1 MITIARTLQARTAA
15 TMVVVVT
22 VLSVAVPLLDQG
34 RDPGALALSEPGEAT
49 GHVDHHHAICLQHS
63 VTAWSPAV
71 GTDLPSQ
78 RFVRQA
84 DSPCRAI
91 VHPVES
97 IPSLHHPRAPPL
109 V

>member
-1 MITIARTLQARTAA
+1 MIPVARTLRSRTAA
-15 TMVVVVT
+15 AMMVVVT

-34 RDPGALALSEPGEAT
+34 RDPGALALSEPGETT
-49 GHVDHHHAICLQHS
+49 GHVDHHHAICLQHGAA
-63 VTAWSPAV
+63 AWSPAG

-84 DSPCRAI
+84 DSPCRAM
-91 VHPVES
+91 VHVGEAT
-97 IPSLHHPRAPPL
+97 PSLHHSRAPPL